1 MFAHTFKGVN
11 LKSSTWTWSFR
22 IVAGVLLAALCS
34 FAEEGTGTISDF
46 HFRYDFTKGTKVYE
60 HNGCETEPCTKG
72 TSYRSVYGVNGY
84 NTAVHAGGYGS
95 IYSGNGSELLD
106 LNSDWSM
113 AMSVKS
119 ADVEKGVLLCLG
131 ANGELNNKQVLFC
144 SSSEPGKLHIAICQ
158 CWKKTPGYVGM
169 KNIPTSIT
177 LSDLGDTT
185 NSFHTLVAVH
195 TISDNI
201 IKLYWDGVLVGNW
214 DSNHNQV
221 NKAFANGFQF
231 SGSHGGNPSGYSSLG
246 EDLNAQFQDVR
257 FFTRALSAEEAQ
269 LYATAFPVASVN
281 LNDYFFRYDF
291 SSGARVFAGNDGTDP
306 AGEFSSNVSVPGPDG
321 IDKAVHPGGYGE
333 IADGEAKLNENWT
346 IAMSVKPDDVSKGIF
361 LCLGSNDT
369 QYKKQLLL
377 CSDGEGYIHAAIC
390 HRWSTSSSTAN
401 ARNFPTSKS
410 YICPSET
417 SARFHTLVGVHT
429 MGEGKTGELTLYFD
443 GVQIGTLDTSYNTS
457 NPHRPF
463 ANGFQFCS
471 AYGGISTYMKEK
483 GYQAQKSNANVA
495 FLDVRFYTNTWTAAE
510 AKSYSRL
517 YPASYPAGINEMTW
531 ANTAGDG
538 SFDNEANWSSGVL
551 PSEGDLITIEAPV
564 DTAITLSKAYSFNS
578 LTISG
583 QGNVTFSGEGSVR
596 TKALTVLTGASV
608 EVNDIVDVEVLSLN
622 AGSSATVTGERDL
635 SSLVLT
641 GKGTFRL
648 DPGEGK
654 TYTMSKGNT
663 FYEGE
668 AVIVSGTVKFGN
680 STSFG
685 PIGRDAF
692 IRVKS
697 GATLDENGIK
707 DYTESEKNK
716 VILEEGAVFTANPG
730 FDDVKLPPVT
740 RLKLEGNANV
750 IADNGTVSI
759 SCHKNNGNTYIDL
772 GAYTL
777 TKTGGDDFFI
787 SACKISGKGTLL
799 VQEGALVVTHG
810 FEGKYQGSCSDGT
823 INIAQGATFRM
834 DNYNKRAAYFSVKN
848 LVLNGELKRAA
859 KESNRVNG
867 LEHELT
873 VIGSI
878 TGSGTAQMLKMAKD
892 AVFEPDG
899 NGYLTISEEFTL
911 ENTFNIDLSDLD
923 LATRTE
929 STIPLFKVGN
939 EDLLPAEDA
948 IVITGKPSGW
958 KLAPAKEGIGY
969 QLNRIGMRVIFR

>member
-1 MFAHTFKGVN
+1 MI
-11 LKSSTWTWSFR
+11 KSKCH
-22 IVAGVLLAALCS
+22 IIAGVLLAALCS

-72 TSYRSVYGVNGY
+72 ASYCSVYGVNGY

-158 CWKKTPGYVGM
+158 CWRKTPGYVAQ

-201 IKLYWDGVLVGNW
+201 IKLYWDGVHVGDW
-214 DSNHNQV
+214 DSNYKQS

-231 SGSHGGNPSGYSSLG
+231 SSSYGGNPSGYSSLG

-269 LYATAFPVASVN
+269 LYATAFPAANVN

-291 SSGARVFAGNDGTDP
+291 SLGTRVFIGNDGTDP
-306 AGEFSSNVSVPGPDG
+306 ATTEASDASVPGPG
-321 IDKAVHPGGYGE
+321 ENGLAVRPTGYGE
-333 IADGEAKLNENWT
+333 IADGEAKLNDNWT
-346 IAMSVKPDDVSKGIF
+346 IAMSVKPDVKPDDVSKGIF

-390 HRWSTSSSTAN
+390 HRWSANSSTAH
-401 ARNFPTSKS
+401 ARNFPVSES
-410 YICPSET
+410 FICPSET

-463 ANGFQFCS
+463 ANGFRFCAPHGTMS
-471 AYGGISTYMKEK
+471 QYMEK
-483 GYQAQKSNANVA
+483 QGYIVQGDVA

-517 YPASYPAGINEMTW
+517 YPASYPAEINEMSW

-551 PSEGDLITIEAPV
+551 PSEDDLITIEAPV

-608 EVNDIVDVEVLSLN
+608 EVNDIVNVDVLTVEKN
-622 AGSSATVTGERDL
+622 SSATVTGERGPA
-635 SSLVLT
+635 SMVIV
-641 GKGTFRL
+641 GKGTLRF
-648 DPGEGK
+648 DPGEGN
-654 TYTMSKGNT
+654 TYTMSNGNT
-663 FYEGE
+663 SYEGE

-707 DYTESEKNK
+707 DYTESKKNK

-740 RLKLEGNANV
+740 TLKLEGNANV

-810 FEGKYQGSCSDGT
+810 FEGKYQGSCLDGT
-823 INIAQGATFRM
+823 IQIDIGATFKM
-834 DNYNKRAAYFSVKN
+834 ANYNKLPAYFSVKN
-848 LVLNGELKRAA
+848 LVLNGALIRG
-859 KESNRVNG
+859 SG
-867 LEHELT
+867 YSHELT
-873 VIGSI
+873 VTGSI
-878 TGSGTAQMLKMAKD
+878 TGSGTAQMLKMAEG
-892 AVFEPDG
+892 AVFKPDG
-899 NGYLTISEEFTL
+899 NGYLTISDELTL
-911 ENTFNIDLSDLD
+911 ESTFNIDLSALD
-923 LATRTE
+923 FAARSE

-939 EDLLPAEDA
+939 EELLPAEDA
-948 IVITGKPSGW
+948 IVITGKRGGW
-958 KLAPAKEGIGY
+958 RLAPAKEGIGY

>member
-1 MFAHTFKGVN
+1 MLAHTKGVDQ
-11 LKSSTWTWSFR
+11 KFPTWSFR
-22 IVAGVLLAALCS
+22 IVAGVLLAVLCS

-46 HFRYDFTKGTKVYE
+46 HFRYDFTSGTKVYE
-60 HNGCETEPCTKG
+60 HNGCVTEPCTKDV
-72 TSYRSVYGVNGY
+72 SYRSVYGVNGY

-158 CWKKTPGYVGM
+158 CWKKTPGYVAQ

-214 DSNHNQV
+214 DSNHDQV

-231 SGSHGGNPSGYSSLG
+231 SSSHGGNPSGYSSLG

-321 IDKAVHPGGYGE
+321 IDKAVHPDGYGE

-346 IAMSVKPDDVSKGIF
+346 IAMSVKPDDVSKGIL
-361 LCLGSNDT
+361 LCLGGNGT
-369 QYKKQLLL
+369 LNKKQLLL
-377 CSDGEGYIHAAIC
+377 CSDREGHIHAAIC
-390 HRWSTSSSTAN
+390 QRWSNSSSTAY
-401 ARNFPTSKS
+401 ARNFPVSKS
-410 YICPSET
+410 YGCNGET

-429 MGEGKTGELTLYFD
+429 KGEKATGELTLYFD
-443 GVQIGTLDTSYNTS
+443 GVNIGTLDTSSESDT
-457 NPHRPF
+457 RPF

-471 AYGGISTYMKEK
+471 AYGGISTYMKGK
-483 GYQAQKSNANVA
+483 GYQAQESNANVA

-510 AKSYSRL
+510 AKCYSRL
-517 YPASYPAGINEMTW
+517 YPASYSSDVDEMTW
-531 ANTAGDG
+531 SNTAGDG
-538 SFDNEANWSSGVL
+538 SFDNEANWSSGKL
-551 PSEGDLITIEAPV
+551 PSEGDVITINAPA
-564 DTAITLSKAYSFNS
+564 DIAISVSQEYSLRS
-578 LTISG
+578 LTVSG
-583 QGNVTFSGEGSVR
+583 EGNVTFSGEGSVH

-608 EVNDIVDVEVLSLN
+608 EVNDIVNVDVLTVEKN
-622 AGSSATVTGERDL
+622 SSATVTGERDL
-635 SSLVLT
+635 SSLMLT

-648 DPGEGK
+648 DPGEGNI
-654 TYTMSKGNT
+654 YTMSKGNT

-668 AVIVSGTVKFGN
+668 AVIVSGTVKFGD

-707 DYTESEKNK
+707 DYTESKKNK

-740 RLKLEGNANV
+740 TLKLEGNANV

-810 FEGKYQGSCSDGT
+810 FEGKYQGSCLDGT

-848 LVLNGELKRAA
+848 LVLNGALIRG
-859 KESNRVNG
+859 SG
-867 LEHELT
+867 YSHELT
-873 VIGSI
+873 VTGSI
-878 TGSGTAQMLKMAKD
+878 TGSGTAQMLKMAEG
-892 AVFEPDG
+892 AVFKPDG
-899 NGYLTISEEFTL
+899 NGYLTISDELTL
-911 ENTFNIDLSDLD
+911 ESTFNIDLSDLD

-958 KLAPAKEGIGY
+958 KLAPAKEGYGY
-969 QLNRIGMRVIFR
+969 QLNRIGMSIIVK